1 MIRTD
6 NLNIEQSAPLT
17 SPDDIKAELPLT
29 EKAAD
34 TVVAARAA
42 LENIFSR
49 RDRRFILIAGPC
61 SVHSHADALAYAGR
75 LKALAA
81 EVAESLLI
89 IMRVYFEKPRT
100 VLGWKGLLYD
110 PQMNNSCDIEA
121 GIRMAR
127 RILLDLNEI
136 GIPAATEI
144 LEPVI
149 PQYITDLVAWGAIGA
164 RTTESQTHRQMASGL
179 SMPVGFKNGTD
190 GGVRAAVDGICT
202 AMSPHAF
209 IGITGEGRAG
219 LFRTRGNPSGH
230 LILRGGAAGPNHT
243 SEHIAFCRELM
254 RKSGIVPNILV
265 DCSHANSGKDPR
277 RQRDV
282 LLDVVR
288 QIRAGE
294 DSLKGAMLESYL
306 VTGRQEIPADPSR
319 LRPGLSVTDACLGWE
334 ETEALVREIHN
345 LLKPQ

>member
-1 MIRTD
+1 MG
-6 NLNIEQSAPLT
+6 
-17 SPDDIKAELPLT
+17 
-29 EKAAD
+29 
-34 TVVAARAA
+34 V
-42 LENIFSR
+42 
-49 RDRRFILIAGPC
+49 
-61 SVHSHADALAYAGR
+61 
-75 LKALAA
+75 
-81 EVAESLLI
+81 
-89 IMRVYFEKPRT
+89 
-100 VLGWKGLLYD
+100 
-110 PQMNNSCDIEA
+110 
-121 GIRMAR
+121 
-127 RILLDLNEI
+127 
-136 GIPAATEI
+136 PAATEI

-179 SMPVGFKNGTD
+179 SMPVGFKNSTD
-190 GGVRAAVDGICT
+190 GGIRAAVDGIRT
-202 AMSPHAF
+202 AMSAHVF

-219 LFRTRGNPSGH
+219 LFRTRGNACGH
-230 LILRGGAAGPNHT
+230 LILRGGNAGPNHT

-277 RQRDV
+277 RQRGV
-282 LLDVVR
+282 LLDVLH

-306 VTGRQEIPADPSR
+306 VTGRQEIPDDPSR